1 MNDPRILSGQEMVN
15 RRLLAPYDKALRRTV
30 DHIDALTEALDA
42 ERAKVAELDAALTVA
57 CADTDD
63 AERRLDAERARVEK
77 LERVVKVYRF
87 ELLRLDDM
95 FVRAAY
101 YINGQPVHEDY
112 AVRPSRPS
120 WFPEGSSGQRISQA
134 LAALEATDE

>member
-1 MNDPRILSGQEMVN
+1 
-15 RRLLAPYDKALRRTV
+15 
-30 DHIDALTEALDA
+30 
-42 ERAKVAELDAALTVA
+42 
-57 CADTDD
+57 
-63 AERRLDAERARVEK
+63 VEK

-134 LAALEATDE
+134 LVFMERWCYRCRHDSAPDDFCPIVATTMAFDIDDPEYPSEWVQNEDGIGGYCTAFKDATDE